1 MDRLKQIETFV
12 AVANKGSLTAAAQS
26 EGIAPAV
33 VSRRLDALEN
43 RLGVKLLVR
52 TTRRIALTFEGTA
65 YLEDCQRI
73 LRELGDAE
81 TAVSLGGVKARGH
94 LRVSAPAGFG
104 RRHVAPL
111 VKRYMQTN
119 PEVSISLDLSDRLVD
134 LVNEGVDCAIR
145 IGDLEDSSLVSVRL
159 GEMRRVVVANP
170 DYLRRHGTP
179 THLADLARHNCLSL
193 VQQRGWTFREAQSNK
208 NTVIKVTGTLE
219 SNDGAVLR
227 DWALA
232 GHGLAWRSMWE
243 VGADLKSGRL
253 VSLLED
259 FAAPAVGIFAI
270 FPQRRALPLRVR
282 LLIDTIKDAYAEPG
296 FGIAMRHEPMR

>member
-12 AVANKGSLTAAAQS
+12 AAANKGSLTAAAQS

-253 VSLLED
+253 VSLLDD

-282 LLIDTIKDAYAEPG
+282 LLIDTIKDAYAESG
-296 FGIAMRHEPMR
+296 YWDRDAT